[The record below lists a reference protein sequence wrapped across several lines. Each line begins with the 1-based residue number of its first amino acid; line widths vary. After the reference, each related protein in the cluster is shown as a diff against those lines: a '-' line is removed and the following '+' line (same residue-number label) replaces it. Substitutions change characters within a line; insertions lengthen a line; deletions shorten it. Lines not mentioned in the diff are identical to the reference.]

1 MSRWGVLAWP
11 GRYWARQSLRARLTL
26 LATALF
32 SIAVATGAILV
43 IVLQRYA
50 LLRVLD
56 SSAQKTA
63 TARRPAARGTP
74 IPDDGQSDD
83 RA

>member
-1 MSRWGVLAWP
+1 MSRLGVLAWP

-32 SIAVATGAILV
+32 SIAVATGAVLV

-56 SSAQKTA
+56 AS
-63 TARRPAARGTP
+63 ARRPRSDVAR
-74 IPDDGQSDD
+74 QVD
-83 RA
+83 RAVRAEHGDPDHRR